1 MAKKRGLAANRGLDA
16 LLGSIKKEKQIAA
29 SALQD
34 DTVVREHTESNE
46 IPQPIEQEDS
56 TAAAV
61 NKPSALPVSEQTTD
75 NNNRKA
81 RTMKKAPANKARA
94 NVTENSASEDQ
105 ISLVQIDVTRLQAGK
120 YQPRRDMSETALAE
134 LASSI
139 EQHGVMQPIVIRPLL
154 ANEDKSEAL
163 VTHEII
169 AGERRWR
176 AAKMAGKS
184 VIPAIERALSD
195 ELAIALA
202 LIENIQREDL
212 DAIEIALSYQRL
224 LEELE
229 FTQEELSTRIG
240 KKRSTIANY
249 LRLLKLP
256 AIIQKGLI
264 DKQISMGHA
273 RAIINIENPDK
284 QTLIYNQIIKM
295 GLSVR
300 RVEEIVRNIG
310 NEAQNEPAE
319 TEKQKFP
326 KEYKPIKKQLDKIFS
341 SKVDFSMNSNGK
353 GKIVI
358 PFNSRADLDRIV
370 KIIENQK

>member
-1 MAKKRGLAANRGLDA
+1 MKRNVLGRGLGALMDDADKMLPGAGINEIDLSKIEANPFQPRTKFDEEPLKELA
-16 LLGSIKKEKQIAA
+16 ESIK
-29 SALQD
+29 
-34 DTVVREHTESNE
+34 E
-46 IPQPIEQEDS
+46 IGLIQPI
-56 TAAAV
+56 TLR
-61 NKPSALPVSEQTTD
+61 KVSD
-75 NNNRKA
+75 
-81 RTMKKAPANKARA
+81 
-94 NVTENSASEDQ
+94 D
-105 ISLVQIDVTRLQAGK
+105 K
-120 YQPRRDMSETALAE
+120 YQ
-134 LASSI
+134 
-139 EQHGVMQPIVIRPLL
+139 
-154 ANEDKSEAL
+154 
-163 VTHEII
+163 II
-169 AGERRWR
+169 AGERRFR
-176 AAKMAGKS
+176 AAQLAGLES
-184 VIPAIERALSD
+184 IPAYIRKAKDEGMLEMALV
-195 ELAIALA
+195 
-202 LIENIQREDL
+202 ENIQREDL

-273 RAIINIENPDK
+273 RAIINIENPDT

-310 NEAQNEPAE
+310 SEVQSGPHDS
-319 TEKQKFP
+319 EKQKFP
-326 KEYKPIKKQLDKIFS
+326 LEYQPIKKQLDKIFS

-358 PFNSRADLDRIV
+358 PFKSPADLDRIV
-370 KIIENQK
+370 KIIENQKY